1 VRPTC
6 ACRPSLILPF
16 GKCGNTMQG
25 MKKLLRFLYITL
37 LTPCLITPAHTQV
50 QAHALLPQPSDMKL
64 NVELLS
70 DTNGAN
76 LDPYM
81 RNMFSDL
88 KKHWLP
94 PVTETANQPL
104 LKQQETVI
112 IFTIAPDGRLLAMQ
126 LEDSPHNTALDKA
139 AWNAVKGT
147 PYSPLPTGM
156 KGQDLKLRVHFM
168 VNCGEKTNAC
178 ESPWG

>member
-1 VRPTC
+1 
-6 ACRPSLILPF
+6 
-16 GKCGNTMQG
+16 
-25 MKKLLRFLYITL
+25 
-37 LTPCLITPAHTQV
+37 
-50 QAHALLPQPSDMKL
+50 
-64 NVELLS
+64 LLS

-126 LEDSPHNTALDKA
+126 LEDSPRNTALDKA

-156 KGQDLKLRVHFM
+156 KGQNLKLRVHFM